1 MQLIPDY
8 YNYIS
13 NKKNYNEKDNIVRHF
28 CINNKFF
35 LYIIIQYLFYY
46 YYLFKFHFLVLFLFF
61 FSFYR
66 SEILINRN

>member
-46 YYLFKFHFLVLFLFF
+46 YYLF
-61 FSFYR
+61 
-66 SEILINRN
+66 